1 MPTAGLPLPLRN
13 ALAALAIA
21 ALDDDSAVAAL
32 RWLAEPTGE
41 LAPDAAK
48 RLADVH
54 LVEPGG
60 AVLLEV
66 HATHAAVAAAHAAR
80 ALSAAAAHRDALPPS
95 SDTPIA
101 VAIRG
106 AAVLWREGL
115 FFEVHEVLEAVWKTA
130 KGDTRQALQGVIQ
143 IAVAY
148 HHLAH
153 GNPRGAR
160 TLMTEGRGRLERV
173 PPSVLWPLDVGA
185 LLDATAPWA
194 TALVGHRPTPP
205 AHPLLALAG

>member
-1 MPTAGLPLPLRN
+1 
-13 ALAALAIA
+13 
-21 ALDDDSAVAAL
+21 VAAL

-41 LAPDAAK
+41 LAPGAAK

-80 ALSAAAAHRDALPPS
+80 ALRAAAAHRDAPPPS

-115 FFEVHEVLEAVWKTA
+115 FFEVHEVLEAVWNTA
-130 KGDTRQALQGVIQ
+130 KGATRHAIQ
-143 IAVAY
+143 CGIRTAGSY
-148 HHLAH
+148 
-153 GNPRGAR
+153 PR
-160 TLMTEGRGRLERV
+160 L
-173 PPSVLWPLDVGA
+173 S
-185 LLDATAPWA
+185 
-194 TALVGHRPTPP
+194 
-205 AHPLLALAG
+205 

>member
-41 LAPDAAK
+41 LAPGAAK

-106 AAVLWREGL
+106 APCSGG
-115 FFEVHEVLEAVWKTA
+115 
-130 KGDTRQALQGVIQ
+130 KGSSSRCTRCSRLSGKRPKATRARRSRASSRSPSPTTISRTVIH
-143 IAVAY
+143 A
-148 HHLAH
+148 
-153 GNPRGAR
+153 
-160 TLMTEGRGRLERV
+160 
-173 PPSVLWPLDVGA
+173 
-185 LLDATAPWA
+185 AP
-194 TALVGHRPTPP
+194 VRS
-205 AHPLLALAG
+205 

>member
-1 MPTAGLPLPLRN
+1 M
-13 ALAALAIA
+13 
-21 ALDDDSAVAAL
+21 
-32 RWLAEPTGE
+32 
-41 LAPDAAK
+41 
-48 RLADVH
+48 
-54 LVEPGG
+54 
-60 AVLLEV
+60 
-66 HATHAAVAAAHAAR
+66 
-80 ALSAAAAHRDALPPS
+80 
-95 SDTPIA
+95 
-101 VAIRG
+101 
-106 AAVLWREGL
+106 LWREGL

-148 HHLAH
+148 HHLSH
-153 GNPRGAR
+153 GNSRGAR

-194 TALVGHRPTPP
+194 TALVGRRPTPP

>member
-1 MPTAGLPLPLRN
+1 
-13 ALAALAIA
+13 
-21 ALDDDSAVAAL
+21 
-32 RWLAEPTGE
+32 EPTGE
-41 LAPDAAK
+41 LAPGAAK

-80 ALSAAAAHRDALPPS
+80 ALRAAAAHRDAPPPS

-148 HHLAH
+148 HHLSH
-153 GNPRGAR
+153 GNSRGGTTLAR
-160 TLMTEGRGRLERV
+160 RTGV
-173 PPSVLWPLDVGA
+173 SPS
-185 LLDATAPWA
+185 
-194 TALVGHRPTPP
+194 RPTPNP
-205 AHPLLALAG
+205 KRSRVAVHTARRRFSAATEASWSRQTSRVTIVRSTSARSASSSARSTGARAASSRERIVAMPPV